1 MEKSL
6 NYHDLAE
13 NDYEFLSYDY
23 EHGRVGNILCSSAQN
38 ICERYLKHVIDS
50 ECKDMDTSAALHS
63 HSLKYLRRFITKNIP
78 DFECDWSKIMP
89 ADGYYFTTRYPGDD
103 AFLVGKQDV
112 DDCWKAVEYTRELV
126 NKRYPS
132 TEAID
137 TAVVDAEATD
147 DEVADTKVVAD
158 NLTTKDEK
166 IKESSS
172 KELNDTTNGA
182 GDCP

>member
-23 EHGRVGNILCSSAQN
+23 EHGRVGNILCSASQN

-132 TEAID
+132 TEATD
-137 TAVVDAEATD
+137 TAVVGAEATD
-147 DEVADTKVVAD
+147 DEVATD
-158 NLTTKDEK
+158 NLTTKDEE
-166 IKESSS
+166 IEESSS
-172 KELNDTTNGA
+172 KELNDTTNST

>member
-23 EHGRVGNILCSSAQN
+23 EHGRVGNILCSASQN

-132 TEAID
+132 TEATD
-137 TAVVDAEATD
+137 TEVVDAEATD
-147 DEVADTKVVAD
+147 DGVAT
-158 NLTTKDEK
+158 
-166 IKESSS
+166 
-172 KELNDTTNGA
+172 GY
-182 GDCP
+182 

>member
-78 DFECDWSKIMP
+78 DFECDWSKITP

-103 AFLVGKQDV
+103 AFLVDKQDV

-126 NKRYPS
+126 NKRYHS
-132 TEAID
+132 T
-137 TAVVDAEATD
+137 EATD
-147 DEVADTKVVAD
+147 DEAADTAVVTD
-158 NLTTKDEK
+158 NVTTKDEE
-166 IKESSS
+166 IKEFPS
-172 KELNDTTNGA
+172 KELSDTTNA
-182 GDCP
+182 TGDCP

>member
-63 HSLKYLRRFITKNIP
+63 HSLEYLRIFLILSAIGVKLRQLMVIILQP
-78 DFECDWSKIMP
+78 DILGMML
-89 ADGYYFTTRYPGDD
+89 
-103 AFLVGKQDV
+103 FL
-112 DDCWKAVEYTRELV
+112 
-126 NKRYPS
+126 
-132 TEAID
+132 
-137 TAVVDAEATD
+137 
-147 DEVADTKVVAD
+147 
-158 NLTTKDEK
+158 
-166 IKESSS
+166 
-172 KELNDTTNGA
+172 
-182 GDCP
+182 

>member
-23 EHGRVGNILCSSAQN
+23 ERGRVGNILCSSAQN

-63 HSLKYLRRFITKNIP
+63 HSLKYLRRFITENIP

-103 AFLVGKQDV
+103 AFLVDKQDV

-132 TEAID
+132 TEA
-137 TAVVDAEATD
+137 TD
-147 DEVADTKVVAD
+147 DEVVTD
-158 NLTTKDEK
+158 NLTTKDEA
-166 IKESSS
+166 IKESSC
-172 KELNDTTNGA
+172 KELNDTTNST